1 MATYFPD
8 GIEIKILGKDV
19 CVLEDDFYFDVIVKG
34 KKHIVLIKK
43 GFFFDG
49 ASIPRFFWRTIGHPL
64 SYPIVVA
71 ALPHDGIY
79 AAEIFTRSECDW
91 IFLELLQQMKVSWFK
106 RNIIWIAVRGGGYFV
121 FKKHTKESIKKKK
134 KNVSIIETEEEV

>member
-1 MATYFPD
+1 MATYFPE
-8 GIEIKILGKDV
+8 GIEIKIVGSNT
-19 CVLEDDFYFDVIVKG
+19 CILEDDFYFDVTVKG
-34 KKHIVLIKK
+34 KKHTILIKK
-43 GFFFDG
+43 GFVFDG

-64 SYPIVVA
+64 QYPIVIA

-79 AAEIFTRSECDW
+79 AAELFDRSTCDW

-121 FKKHTKESIKKKK
+121 FKKHTKESIEEAKKY
-134 KNVSIIETEEEV
+134 VSFAENGEI

>member
-1 MATYFPD
+1 MATYFPE

-34 KKHIVLIKK
+34 KKHTILIKK
-43 GFFFDG
+43 GFSFDG

-64 SYPIVVA
+64 QYPIVIC

-79 AAEIFTRSECDW
+79 AAELFERGECDW
-91 IFLELLQQMKVSWFK
+91 IFLTLLQKVKVNWFK
-106 RNIIWIAVRGGGYFV
+106 RNIIWLAVRGGGYFV
-121 FKKHTKESIKKKK
+121 FKKHTKESITEAKKY
-134 KNVSIIETEEEV
+134 VSIVEPTDI